1 MGGDYVEIIRKFTS
15 EKSPSNH
22 ADARRLYPRYSAK
35 SAGEKIKMK
44 RHYFI
49 FFVILLLILLP
60 EISEAQCAM
69 CKASVESSQGQ
80 KNSVAG
86 GINQGIL
93 YLMAVPYLLLGFI
106 FRKQLITLW
115 KVIRKKPVAEEDL

>member
-1 MGGDYVEIIRKFTS
+1 
-15 EKSPSNH
+15 
-22 ADARRLYPRYSAK
+22 
-35 SAGEKIKMK
+35 MK
-44 RHYFI
+44 KHYFI
-49 FFVILLLILLP
+49 LFILLVLVLLP
-60 EISEAQCAM
+60 TITEAQCAM

-106 FRKQLITLW
+106 FRKQLVTVWRL
-115 KVIRKKPVAEEDL
+115 IRKKPVAEEDL

>member
-1 MGGDYVEIIRKFTS
+1 
-15 EKSPSNH
+15 
-22 ADARRLYPRYSAK
+22 
-35 SAGEKIKMK
+35 MK
-44 RHYFI
+44 KYAFI
-49 FFVILLLILLP
+49 FSIILLLILLP
-60 EISEAQCAM
+60 EITEAQCAM

-86 GINQGIL
+86 GLNQGIL
-93 YLMAVPYLLLGFI
+93 YLMAVPYLLLAFI